1 MLIKVLLHPRR
12 GAAYQELQEP
22 AVAAAAQLQQ
32 QGAPPAHRHAAA
44 EQPHGAVVPHAL
56 PHARCLPGNECPTFR
71 SLRPF
76 GGHDVLCHQNGPIH
90 VIS

>member
-32 QGAPPAHRHAAA
+32 QGSPPAHRHAAA
-44 EQPHGAVVPHAL
+44 EQPHRADVPAGVR
-56 PHARCLPGNECPTFR
+56 HAR
-71 SLRPF
+71 
-76 GGHDVLCHQNGPIH
+76 H
-90 VIS
+90 VRQQEGTGMNASR

>member
-12 GAAYQELQEP
+12 GATHQELQEP
-22 AVAAAAQLQQ
+22 AVAALAQLQQ

-56 PHARCLPGNECPTFR
+56 PHARRLPGNCQGSIPNFR
-71 SLRPF
+71 GLNPF
-76 GGHDVLCHQNGPIH
+76 GGHHGP
-90 VIS
+90 